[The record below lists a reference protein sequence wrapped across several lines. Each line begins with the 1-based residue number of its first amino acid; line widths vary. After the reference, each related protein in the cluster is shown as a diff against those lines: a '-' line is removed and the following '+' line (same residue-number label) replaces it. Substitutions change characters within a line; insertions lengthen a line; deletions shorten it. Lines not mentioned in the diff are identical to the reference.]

1 MTQKISSVIQAFR
14 FRLLAMTKSRVPHKS
29 CYYKIWRWHMKKGLI
44 AAPLIAVLFLLSVM
58 ATPVLADGGLFPD
71 SMYEDLRESAQ
82 KAVILYGNCTGN
94 ITGNCT
100 GNYTEHLI
108 LSVSFEG
115 DAEDFAWVIP
125 VPNKPEIA
133 VTDPELFWELS
144 DFTRTEIH
152 SGGCEGEGAPGDV
165 DVIEEQVVGPYATA
179 ILSSTNATALADW
192 LNANGYIFPEDGE
205 EIVSEYIE
213 KEWYF
218 VATKI
223 NAVDEDT
230 GYALA
235 EGDIEPIVL
244 SFASDE
250 IVYPLRITSL
260 SATETE
266 VLLYVF
272 ADHIMVPKQYPLY
285 IGYGHLYGNAF
296 TLEFGDNVSVEDL
309 SDYEILPEL
318 VSNYLPGEEFYLTKL
333 RGWISAD
340 QMVDIEFV
348 RYEEGD
354 SLHSLAETNTNSGD
368 IVVLATIIGPV
379 CGLYLWRR
387 NRGKVSSTN

>member
-1 MTQKISSVIQAFR
+1 VN
-14 FRLLAMTKSRVPHKS
+14 
-29 CYYKIWRWHMKKGLI
+29 KKLI
-44 AAPLIAVLFLLSVM
+44 ATPLVAILFLLAIT
-58 ATPVLADGGLFPD
+58 ATPVLADGVFFPD
-71 SMYEDLRESAQ
+71 SVYRDLYESAQ
-82 KAVILYGNCTGN
+82 KAVILYGNS
-94 ITGNCT
+94 
-100 GNYTEHLI
+100 TEHLI

-115 DAEDFAWVIP
+115 NAEAFAWVIP

-144 DFTRTEIH
+144 DFTATEFP
-152 SGGCEGEGAPGDV
+152 GGGGGFGCFGGAGAPEDQGGV

-179 ILSSTNATALADW
+179 ILSATNATALADW
-192 LNANGYIFPEDGE
+192 LNANGYIFPEDGA

-223 NAVDEDT
+223 NTVEEDT

-235 EGDIEPIVL
+235 EGAIEPIVL

-260 SATETE
+260 SAATSPE

-272 ADHIMVPKQYPLY
+272 ADHVMVPEQYPLY
-285 IGYGHLYGNAF
+285 IGYGNWEENAF
-296 TLEFGDNVSVEDL
+296 TLEFGENVAVEDL
-309 SDYEILPEL
+309 SKYEILPEL
-318 VSNYLPGEEFYLTKL
+318 VSAYLPGDEFYLTKL
-333 RGWISAD
+333 RGTVTAD
-340 QMVDIEFV
+340 QMVDIRLL

-354 SLHSLAETNTNSGD
+354 SLNSLAQTKANSGD
-368 IVVLATIIGPV
+368 IVALATIVGPV
-379 CGLYLWRR
+379 LGLYLWRKR
-387 NRGKVSSTN
+387 RRTIISRGSR